1 MSLIGNNFIYEDRER
16 CTVTVTNI
24 ENGPKIKILKKV
36 FLTTSEADFQIFN
49 LGPFFCVKTRTVG
62 RKCSQN

>member
-1 MSLIGNNFIYEDRER
+1 M
-16 CTVTVTNI
+16 TNI

-36 FLTTSEADFQIFN
+36 FLTTSEADFQINN

-62 RKCSQN
+62 RKCGQN